1 MPGKVWKS
9 KVDHLGASIDRCRE
23 RIDEIVQEEKGNE
36 KFNKMSKLS
45 EQYTQQIY
53 NNGSGTTVEVSIKTK
68 KPSSKKPVEYQKS
81 PAKLQIENSKD
92 MNWDTLLS
100 QDDRS
105 DIFSINK
112 VKKQL
117 PLKNKTK
124 DSMISKNTDRSKRVK
139 SLRQKNAQDLIE
151 SKRFASKTKSSIS
164 KEKELDEDARSITRN
179 AKSAN
184 SYVASND
191 RYLKETVSNDF
202 TNRTLQIFLRELRVA
217 VNSSSS
223 NTNISANCVDLNK
236 IIDDIE
242 YVASNLNP
250 NSIQA
255 SDRTGMAS
263 LPVQPN
269 KPPESAIG
277 LQTNPIT
284 DSQSPAH
291 LMQAEIVRQLQLEV
305 EKVLR
310 LISDDTNKK
319 INATLINQLKGNEM
333 IQKNCFIL
341 ILAYRRKQ
349 KNGNKNRKS

>member
-36 KFNKMSKLS
+36 RFNKMSKLS

-68 KPSSKKPVEYQKS
+68 KPSSKKTVEYHKS

-117 PLKNKTK
+117 PLKSKTK
-124 DSMISKNTDRSKRVK
+124 DSMILKNSDRSKRVK
-139 SLRQKNAQDLIE
+139 SVRQKTAQDIE

-164 KEKELDEDARSITRN
+164 KEKELGEDARSITRN
-179 AKSAN
+179 AKSVN
-184 SYVASND
+184 SCVPSND

-223 NTNISANCVDLNK
+223 NTNSSANCVDLNK

-255 SDRTGMAS
+255 SDRTGLAS

-269 KPPESAIG
+269 KPTDSAIG
-277 LQTNPIT
+277 LQTKLIS

-310 LISDDTNKK
+310 LINDLTIKR
-319 INATLINQLKGNEM
+319 INAIIN
-333 IQKNCFIL
+333 
-341 ILAYRRKQ
+341 R
-349 KNGNKNRKS
+349 

>member
-23 RIDEIVQEEKGNE
+23 RIDEIVQEEKGNVR
-36 KFNKMSKLS
+36 FNKMSKLS

-68 KPSSKKPVEYQKS
+68 KPSSKQPIEYHKS

-112 VKKQL
+112 DKKQL
-117 PLKNKTK
+117 PLKSKSKN
-124 DSMISKNTDRSKRVK
+124 SMISKNSDRSKRVK
-139 SLRQKNAQDLIE
+139 SVRHKNGQDLIE

-164 KEKELDEDARSITRN
+164 KEKELGEDARRMTRN
-179 AKSAN
+179 AKSAT
-184 SYVASND
+184 SYVASD
-191 RYLKETVSNDF
+191 DKYLKETISNDF

-223 NTNISANCVDLNK
+223 NTNRSANCVDLNK

-250 NSIQA
+250 SSIKA
-255 SDRTGMAS
+255 SDKTVLAS

-269 KPPESAIG
+269 KPADSATG
-277 LQTNPIT
+277 VQTKLIS
-284 DSQSPAH
+284 DSQSPTH
-291 LMQAEIVRQLQLEV
+291 LMQAQIVRQLQLEV
-305 EKVLR
+305 EKVLK
-310 LISDDTNKK
+310 LINDFSIKR
-319 INATLINQLKGNEM
+319 INATYVGGGSPFVYSLSAIV
-333 IQKNCFIL
+333 FTF
-341 ILAYRRKQ
+341 ILAYCRK
-349 KNGNKNRKS
+349 

>member
-36 KFNKMSKLS
+36 RFNKMSKLS

-68 KPSSKKPVEYQKS
+68 KPSSKKTVEYHKS

-117 PLKNKTK
+117 PLKSKTK
-124 DSMISKNTDRSKRVK
+124 DSMMLKNSDRSKRVK
-139 SLRQKNAQDLIE
+139 SVRQKTAQDIE

-164 KEKELDEDARSITRN
+164 KEKELGEDARSITQN
-179 AKSAN
+179 AKSVN
-184 SYVASND
+184 SCVPSND

-223 NTNISANCVDLNK
+223 NTNSSANCVDLNK

-255 SDRTGMAS
+255 SDRTGLAS

-269 KPPESAIG
+269 KPTDSAIG
-277 LQTNPIT
+277 LQTKLVS

-305 EKVLR
+305 EKVLK
-310 LISDDTNKK
+310 LINDLTIKR
-319 INATLINQLKGNEM
+319 INAIIN
-333 IQKNCFIL
+333 
-341 ILAYRRKQ
+341 R
-349 KNGNKNRKS
+349 

>member
-36 KFNKMSKLS
+36 RFNKMSKLS

-68 KPSSKKPVEYQKS
+68 KPSSKRPIEYPKS

-105 DIFSINK
+105 DIFSVNK
-112 VKKQL
+112 DKKQL
-117 PLKNKTK
+117 PLKSKTK
-124 DSMISKNTDRSKRVK
+124 DSMILKNSDRNKRVK
-139 SLRQKNAQDLIE
+139 SVRQKSAQDLIE

-164 KEKELDEDARSITRN
+164 KEKEQREDARRITQN
-179 AKSAN
+179 AKSA
-184 SYVASND
+184 SPYVASND
-191 RYLKETVSNDF
+191 RNLKEAISNDF

-223 NTNISANCVDLNK
+223 NTNSSAACVDLNK

-250 NSIQA
+250 SSIKA
-255 SDRTGMAS
+255 SDRTGSAS
-263 LPVQPN
+263 LPAQPN
-269 KPPESAIG
+269 KPAESVIG
-277 LQTNPIT
+277 LQTKLIS

-291 LMQAEIVRQLQLEV
+291 LMQAQIVSQLQLDI

-310 LISDDTNKK
+310 
-319 INATLINQLKGNEM
+319 
-333 IQKNCFIL
+333 
-341 ILAYRRKQ
+341 
-349 KNGNKNRKS
+349 

>member
-36 KFNKMSKLS
+36 RFNKMNKLS

-68 KPSSKKPVEYQKS
+68 KPSSKRPIEYPKS

-117 PLKNKTK
+117 PLKSKTK
-124 DSMISKNTDRSKRVK
+124 DSMILKNSDRSKRVK
-139 SLRQKNAQDLIE
+139 SVRQKTAQDIE

-164 KEKELDEDARSITRN
+164 KEKELGEDARSITRN
-179 AKSAN
+179 AKSVN
-184 SYVASND
+184 SCVPSND

-223 NTNISANCVDLNK
+223 NTNSSANCVDLNK

-255 SDRTGMAS
+255 SDRTGLAS

-269 KPPESAIG
+269 KPTDSAIG
-277 LQTNPIT
+277 LQTKLIS

-310 LISDDTNKK
+310 LINDLTIKR
-319 INATLINQLKGNEM
+319 INAIIN
-333 IQKNCFIL
+333 
-341 ILAYRRKQ
+341 R
-349 KNGNKNRKS
+349 